1 MVGAIEI
8 KTMQARLRHPQKWM
22 TKPRILRE
30 FAAVQAKF

>member
-8 KTMQARLRHPQKWM
+8 ETMQAQLRHPENRM

-30 FAAVQAKF
+30 FAAVQVKI